1 MDSELASM
9 NEKNSTELEI
19 MNDEN
24 NAGSITSSINLSEE
38 VKSIFDGLVIEQFS
52 HENYQSDRFEKL
64 INIWI
69 GENSLV
75 TSSILDINKETERF
89 DNDCKAYILQTIAK
103 NLPEGD
109 YTLYSSYQTFKITG
123 NIEINCD
130 GACTIYHK
138 DQIDINQLRSY
149 IKALNQ
155 RIIRRYNNIKHNFEV
170 YLTEKMEEIEFY
182 KLNNNPVLFQLRRSP
197 RITKIID
204 FTPMLESTNSKKK
217 KRTIIDFLKTNTTS
231 NTASKKRKVNPFND
245 LYLQYIFHCLLYIT

>member
-1 MDSELASM
+1 MDLELASM
-9 NEKNSTELEI
+9 NEKNSIELEI
-19 MNDEN
+19 MKDEN
-24 NAGSITSSINLSEE
+24 NAGLITSSINLTEE
-38 VKSIFDGLVIEQFS
+38 VKNIFDDLVIEQFS
-52 HENYQSDRFEKL
+52 HENYQSDRFERL

-89 DNDCKAYILQTIAK
+89 DNDCKAYVLQTIAK
-103 NLPEGD
+103 NVPEGD
-109 YTLYSSYQTFKITG
+109 YTLYSSYKTFKITG

-138 DQIDINQLRSY
+138 DQIDTNQLRDY
-149 IKALNQ
+149 MRALNQ
-155 RIIRRYNNIKHNFEV
+155 KILKRYNNIKHNFEV

-182 KLNNNPVLFQLRRSP
+182 KQNNDPVLFQLRRSP

-204 FTPMLESTNSKKK
+204 FKPMLESTNSKKK